1 MRNYNVH
8 EAVKL
13 LDKYYITDSIQMVT
27 RWLRERKIA
36 GVPCSN
42 RKNGWIITEEELFA
56 FIEEKRPGLPQIM
69 SVYEEYIKNL
79 TLENGEELRVENAV
93 VETNQQVEFETDK
106 EDKKSEVQHNGSDL
120 AEQNQSLEE
129 MVQQLL
135 EEQSLLNQ
143 RMVEVI
149 AQNQDL
155 IEENKTLIEL
165 YEMMDMEIKELKEL
179 KSSKEK
185 FRSEE
190 DQSTKKKKSNPKGKA
205 KQIINLDM
213 PFKSF
218 CTIANE
224 AIEQSNKE
232 IEEDKL
238 DTIIKEVYEQLC
250 EKEKI
255 KGELVSDS
263 GSINCPYSNKPF
275 KQPKRFIKHA
285 VQKFIERPKEGVQE
299 TFEMLN

>member
-36 GVPCSN
+36 GVPSSN

-69 SVYEEYIKNL
+69 SVYEDYIKNL
-79 TLENGEELRVENAV
+79 TIEKNEESRNEYTDGEAIH
-93 VETNQQVEFETDK
+93 QVEINKQEKD
-106 EDKKSEVQHNGSDL
+106 EGQYSSDL
-120 AEQNQSLEE
+120 VEQNQSLEE

-135 EEQSLLNQ
+135 EEHSLLNQ

-155 IEENKTLIEL
+155 IEENKTLLEL
-165 YEMMDMEIKELKEL
+165 YEMMDMELKEM
-179 KSSKEK
+179 KDQNRSKEK
-185 FRSEE
+185 LKSEE
-190 DQSTKKKKSNPKGKA
+190 DQTTKKTVSNTKGKA
-205 KQIINLDM
+205 KQTIKLDM

-218 CTIANE
+218 CTIADE
-224 AIEQSNKE
+224 AIEESNKE
-232 IEEDKL
+232 IEKSKL
-238 DTIIKEVYEQLC
+238 DTIYKEVYGQLC
-250 EKEKI
+250 ENEKI
-255 KGELVSDS
+255 KGELLSES
-263 GSINCPYSNKPF
+263 GSIKCPYSNKQF

-285 VQKFIERPKEGVQE
+285 VQMFIERQKVGEQE
-299 TFEMLN
+299 TLEMLS

>member
-36 GVPCSN
+36 GVPSSN

-79 TLENGEELRVENAV
+79 TIEKNEEWRDKY
-93 VETNQQVEFETDK
+93 TNEEAIHQVDCKKK
-106 EDKKSEVQHNGSDL
+106 EKDDGQHYNSDL
-120 AEQNQSLEE
+120 AEQNQSLEG

-135 EEQSLLNQ
+135 EEHSLLNQ
-143 RMVEVI
+143 SMVEVI
-149 AQNQDL
+149 TQNQDL

-165 YEMMDMEIKELKEL
+165 FEIMDKELKEL
-179 KSSKEK
+179 KSTKEK
-185 FRSEE
+185 TNQKE
-190 DQSTKKKKSNPKGKA
+190 DKNTNKKKTDVKGKD
-205 KQIINLDM
+205 KRNIKLEM
-213 PFKSF
+213 PYKSF
-218 CTIANE
+218 CAIANE
-224 AIEQSNKE
+224 GSEQSNKK
-232 IEEDKL
+232 IEKSKL
-238 DTIIKEVYEQLC
+238 DSIIKEVYGLLC
-250 EKEKI
+250 ENEKI
-255 KGELVSDS
+255 KGELVNES
-263 GSINCPYSNKPF
+263 GFISCPFSNKPF

-285 VQKFIERPKEGVQE
+285 VQRFIERHEKGVQV
-299 TFEMLN
+299 TLEMLS